1 MDSRTWAIFARAW
14 LSLLRTV
21 PTGTSQASAIS
32 WYEVIPLKCR
42 SISTSRCCGGSSS
55 TASQIQS
62 RIACCSTTRSGC
74 EGPSSRTYT
83 CSSTSSPGSSRT
95 ARNRIRDAFRTIA
108 RSHAPTAAGSRTSPI
123 RRSAVNAAS
132 CTASSAS
139 GPCPSRLNATA
150 RMGA

>member
-1 MDSRTWAIFARAW
+1 MPPAAVDNSTLAIFARAW
-14 LSLLRTV
+14 LSRLRTV

-32 WYEVIPLKCR
+32 WYEVIPLKCC
-42 SISTSRCCGGSSS
+42 SISTSRCCCGSSS

-74 EGPSSRTYT
+74 EGSSSRTYT
-83 CSSTSSPGSSRT
+83 CSSASSPGNSRT
-95 ARNRIRDAFRTIA
+95 ARSRILAAFRTIA
-108 RSHAPTAAGSRTSPI
+108 RNQAPTAAGSRTSPI

-139 GPCPSRLNATA
+139 GP
-150 RMGA
+150 